1 MQLGT
6 PTHKARSFATIGERT
21 MTEFNDTEHMS
32 SARQEILRMA
42 QSREKLLN
50 MDRNKVIEEVA
61 VAIERMR
68 GFGPDTIS
76 SFAIYIREMKK

>member
-1 MQLGT
+1 
-6 PTHKARSFATIGERT
+6 
-21 MTEFNDTEHMS
+21 MT
-32 SARQEILRMA
+32 

-61 VAIERMR
+61 QHIEKMR
-68 GFGPDTIS
+68 GFGSDTIS